1 MKINYNAFCLIG
13 FIIIGSSVLAET
25 VKIERKQYQTQRAEP
40 SAPVLDGSLDDAV
53 WDLVEWG
60 SDFTQRSPSEG
71 SAPSQKTAFKILYDD
86 KNLYVGIR
94 AFDTSPDSI
103 VQRMCRRDGF
113 DGDWVEINI
122 DSYHDFRTAFSFTIN
137 AAGVKGDEAITE
149 DGNNW
154 DSDWNPVW
162 YVKTRTDSLG
172 WTAEMRIPFSQLR
185 FAEKDNH
192 VWGIQFTRRL
202 YRHEERSVWQF
213 IPRDARGWVNRF
225 GELHGIKGIFQSRRI
240 ELLPY
245 TMLGAETFQ
254 KEEGNPFANGRLY
267 HADIG
272 LDAKIG
278 VTSDL
283 TMDLTINP
291 DFGQVEADP
300 SEVNL
305 TAYETF
311 FDEKRPFF
319 IEGARLLGASIMIGN
334 SEFANDKQFYSRRI
348 GRPPGY
354 TPDLND
360 DEYINM
366 PANSTILGALKL
378 TGKTQKGYSIGVLN
392 AVTSKEVAEVD
403 LNGQRRFIDVEPMS
417 NYFLGR
423 VLKDFR
429 GGQTTFGGMVTST
442 YRQLT
447 DANRDLMHRSATT
460 GGIDLFHLWK
470 NRTYNFTLNLVY
482 SHVQGSREA
491 ILETQTAS
499 QRYYQRPDADHITLD
514 STRTA
519 LSGFGGSMYLGKGGG
534 EHFQILAGGT
544 WRSPGLELNDMGFLR
559 RADLILPFIW
569 FQWRQEQP
577 FSVFRQVYI
586 NFNGWDACNFGW
598 ENLFS
603 GGNIDL
609 SMQFKNQWFIDTG
622 IAYNA
627 RSLSPSALRGGP
639 SLRFPPSWQKWFYIS
654 TDNRKAYQLSLS
666 LSDNKFTDQI
676 SNSYNISPGL
686 LLRPSDAFSFSFYP
700 FYDYNR
706 NDLQYVETIESD
718 SDNHYV
724 FGRINQKT
732 LGMVIRFTYCITP
745 DLTIQFYGMPFVS
758 AGTYTHLKEITDPR
772 ADVYDDRFHTF
783 SDEEINYLD
792 DDEIYQVDLDRD
804 ENTDYTFD
812 KPDFNFRQFRS
823 NLVIRWEYTPGST
836 LYLVWSQ
843 NRTGFENMGDF
854 SIGGD
859 MRDLFDVPPHNV
871 ILLKLNKWFSI

>member
-1 MKINYNAFCLIG
+1 MASKQP
-13 FIIIGSSVLAET
+13 T
-25 VKIERKQYQTQRAEP
+25 VKPWAGRFSESTDRF
-40 SAPVLDGSLDDAV
+40 
-53 WDLVEWG
+53 VEE
-60 SDFTQRSPSEG
+60 FTESVS
-71 SAPSQKTAFKILYDD
+71 
-86 KNLYVGIR
+86 
-94 AFDTSPDSI
+94 FD
-103 VQRMCRRDGF
+103 
-113 DGDWVEINI
+113 
-122 DSYHDFRTAFSFTIN
+122 
-137 AAGVKGDEAITE
+137 
-149 DGNNW
+149 
-154 DSDWNPVW
+154 
-162 YVKTRTDSLG
+162 
-172 WTAEMRIPFSQLR
+172 
-185 FAEKDNH
+185 
-192 VWGIQFTRRL
+192 RRL
-202 YRHEERSVWQF
+202 YRHDIQGSIAHVR
-213 IPRDARGWVNRF
+213 
-225 GELHGIKGIFQSRRI
+225 
-240 ELLPY
+240 
-245 TMLGAETFQ
+245 MLAHCGVLTGQESTAIVAGLESI
-254 KEEGNPFANGRLY
+254 L
-267 HADIG
+267 ADI
-272 LDAKIG
+272 
-278 VTSDL
+278 
-283 TMDLTINP
+283 
-291 DFGQVEADP
+291 EA
-300 SEVNL
+300 
-305 TAYETF
+305 
-311 FDEKRPFF
+311 
-319 IEGARLLGASIMIGN
+319 
-334 SEFANDKQFYSRRI
+334 
-348 GRPPGY
+348 GR
-354 TPDLND
+354 
-360 DEYINM
+360 
-366 PANSTILGALKL
+366 
-378 TGKTQKGYSIGVLN
+378 
-392 AVTSKEVAEVD
+392 
-403 LNGQRRFIDVEPMS
+403 
-417 NYFLGR
+417 
-423 VLKDFR
+423 
-429 GGQTTFGGMVTST
+429 
-442 YRQLT
+442 
-447 DANRDLMHRSATT
+447 
-460 GGIDLFHLWK
+460 
-470 NRTYNFTLNLVY
+470 
-482 SHVQGSREA
+482 
-491 ILETQTAS
+491 
-499 QRYYQRPDADHITLD
+499 
-514 STRTA
+514 
-519 LSGFGGSMYLGKGGG
+519 
-534 EHFQILAGGT
+534 
-544 WRSPGLELNDMGFLR
+544 
-559 RADLILPFIW
+559 